1 MNWLLLIHQIPAKPA
16 YFRAKIWRRLHQL
29 GAVAIK
35 QSVYALPDEEQSR
48 EDLTWLVKEITSGG
62 GEAALVEARLL
73 DGLNDSQIISMFQSA
88 REEDYRKVIAES
100 RDLGR
105 EWGGQTEDEQAESLI
120 ELRRRLEK
128 LWRQFAEI
136 SRLDFFRTT
145 AQSQTETALRELDTT
160 LRLSA
165 EPARQVNP
173 SVQLPGL
180 SGKTWVT
187 RKNLYV
193 DRLACAWLIKRF
205 IDPEATWRFV
215 DTRRH
220 QSDESEIRFDMAEG
234 EFTHEGSRCSF
245 EVMINRLK
253 LNEPGLAQVA
263 GVIHDIDLKET
274 AFALPETSGVQALFD
289 GIVARVGDDLE
300 RINQA
305 GALLDSLLAYFQQKN
320 MNHDKEQL

>member
-29 GAVAIK
+29 GAVAVK
-35 QSVYALPDEEQSR
+35 QSVYALPDEEQCR

-73 DGLNDSQIISMFQSA
+73 NGLNDSQIISMFQSA
-88 REEDYRKVIAES
+88 REEDYRRVITES
-100 RDLGR
+100 KDLGR
-105 EWGGQTEDEQAESLI
+105 EWDGQSEDEQAESLI

-136 SRLDFFRTT
+136 SRIDFFRAS

-165 EPARQVNP
+165 EPAGQANS
-173 SVQLPGL
+173 SVQLQGL

-220 QSDESEIRFDMAEG
+220 QPDKDEIRFDMAEG
-234 EFTHEGSRCSF
+234 EFTHEGNRCSF
-245 EVMINRLK
+245 EVMVNRL
-253 LNEPGLAQVA
+253 GLSDPALGQVA
-263 GVIHDIDLKET
+263 KIIHDIDLKES
-274 AFALPETSGVQALFD
+274 AFSLPEASGVQAFFD
-289 GIVARVGDDLE
+289 GIVARVGDDFD
-300 RINQA
+300 RINQV
-305 GALLDSLLAYFQQKN
+305 GALLDSLLAYFQEKT
-320 MNHDKEQL
+320 